1 MGTAC
6 NDHLGSVFVVHTVR
20 WSLGK
25 GLILGDRLPVQQGSS
40 SGYEVGK
47 GVRFS
52 SPLPRFLPAQPSH
65 AGACR
70 KGLPGRPAMQCDGWM
85 NTDHEVERG
94 LHVTRPEGSPTW
106 RDSPLWRPYLKEGH
120 SH

>member
-1 MGTAC
+1 MRV
-6 NDHLGSVFVVHTVR
+6 LG
-20 WSLGK
+20 
-25 GLILGDRLPVQQGSS
+25 
-40 SGYEVGK
+40 
-47 GVRFS
+47 
-52 SPLPRFLPAQPSH
+52 PLPSFLSAQPSH

-70 KGLPGRPAMQCDGWM
+70 RGLPQGPTMQCGWLDG
-85 NTDHEVERG
+85 TDYEVERG